1 MSGANSATNV
11 GVTVA
16 AFSVEYA
23 LEGKISMAGGA
34 LSKGGAAG
42 LLVQPVVWAVTGN
55 GPDAGDAFIYG
66 AGVAGAF
73 AGAILAIPAM
83 ATGVVKAGMDDY
95 VGGLVEQARQDEP
108 AEVRGGIY
116 GTDDYGF
123 WAANNSI
130 TAMQIASKGGVA
142 WKHPNGA
149 YCFIKDASDTLICD
163 FRPAKYTEIFRPVI
177 PLKVNG
183 DNVIWTGADY

>member
-1 MSGANSATNV
+1 MSPSNSENNFD
-11 GVTVA
+11 VTVA
-16 AFSVEYA
+16 AFCVEYA
-23 LEGKISMAGGA
+23 IEGKISMAGGA

-66 AGVAGAF
+66 AGVVGAF

-95 VGGLVEQARQDEP
+95 VGGLVDQARKDEP
-108 AEVRGGIY
+108 SEVRGGIF

-130 TAMQIASKGGVA
+130 TAMTIASKGGVA
-142 WKHPNGA
+142 WKHPGGA

-163 FRPAKYTEIFRPVI
+163 FRPSKYTEIYRPVL
-177 PLKVNG
+177 PLKLNG
-183 DNVIWTGADY
+183 DKVLWTGTDY

>member
-1 MSGANSATNV
+1 MSGDNSTVNIL
-11 GVTVA
+11 VTCA
-16 AFSVEYA
+16 AFQVEYA

-42 LLVQPVVWAVTGN
+42 LLVQPVVWAVTGS
-55 GPDAGDAFIYG
+55 GPDAADAFIYG
-66 AGVAGAF
+66 TGVAGAF

-95 VGGLVEQARQDEP
+95 IGGLVEEARQDEL

-130 TAMQIASKGGVA
+130 TAMTIASKGGVA

-163 FRPAKYTEIFRPVI
+163 FRPKKYTEIFRPI
-177 PLKVNG
+177 LPLKLNG
-183 DNVIWTGADY
+183 DKVLWTGSDY